1 MSIKSKAALSFAG
14 SRNFPAAKAAV
25 RKFFTKRHEVSLLPN
40 LIEVQLNSYRWF
52 LEKGLKDLL
61 GEINPIKDFTGKNL
75 ELFFGDYFFDKPKYD
90 ELTSRERNTTFEA
103 PLYVAAKLVNKV
115 SGKTKTQDVYFG
127 DFPLMTPRGTFIV
140 NGVERVVVSQLIKSP
155 GAFFSAE
162 TMRGKNFYG
171 AKIIPNRGAWLE
183 LDTDAAG
190 VIGVKIDRKR
200 RIPITALLR
209 VFGLPGNE
217 DILAAFSDVD
227 TDPDTRYIQNTLS
240 KDAST
245 NADEGFKE
253 VYKRIRP
260 GDLATVENARSLI
273 SGMFFNAERYDLSQ
287 VGRFKFN
294 QRLNIQNRAISA
306 SARARPDP
314 LRSRGSEASSQ
325 ARLAERDGSAS
336 ARPASPNRGELPS
349 RDGQILTL
357 EDLVAVVKEIIRL
370 NNSQNPPDDIDH
382 LANRRIRA
390 VGELIQARFRVGLA
404 RMARIAKDRMSLA
417 DLETVTPAQLIHVR
431 PIVATMQ
438 EFFSS
443 SQLSQFMDQTNPLA
457 ELEHK
462 RRLSAM
468 GPGGL
473 SRERAGFE
481 VRDVHRSHYGRLC
494 PITTPEGPN
503 IGLVAHLATYA
514 RINDFGFIETP
525 YRMVK
530 KTAKNDGHDAVEEI
544 SLFDVKNDKGE
555 LVVAAGQTITL
566 KQAKD
571 LAKIENLK
579 DIRLK
584 PRLTNKVS
592 YLDAYEEE
600 QLTIGQAG
608 LETDP
613 KGYFVEP
620 RASVR
625 VRNVPSIAETSDID
639 CLDVSPKQIISVTTS
654 LIPFLE
660 HDDANRALMGSNM
673 QRQAV
678 SCIKPASPVVGTGME
693 EKAARDSGQVILA
706 EEDGE
711 VVSVVGDKIVIVGN
725 KGKKKEYPL
734 LKFLRT
740 NSATAINQ
748 IPKVS
753 KGQKV
758 KKGDLLADGA
768 STADGELALGQNVLV
783 AFMSWEGGNYE
794 DAILISERV
803 VQKDLFSSIHIDDF
817 KIDVR
822 DTKLGPEQ
830 VTRDIPNVGEEKL
843 KDLDENGVIRI
854 GAQIKAGDIL
864 VGKITPK
871 GETDLTAEEK
881 LLRVIFGEKSR
892 DVKDTS
898 LTLPHGEYGKV
909 VNIKEFS
916 RDAGDKLASGVIRSI
931 QVSVAVLR
939 KIQVGDKMAGRHG
952 NKGVISKII
961 PVEDMP
967 FMADGTPVDIILN
980 PLGVVSRMNLG
991 QILETHL
998 GLAVSRLGYKVATPV
1013 LDGITEAQ
1021 IKDELEKAGLPK
1033 DGKITMYDGKTGE
1046 PFDEK
1051 VTVGVAYMLK
1061 LHHLVDDKMHAR
1073 STGPYSLITQQPL
1086 GGKAQFGGQRFGEM
1100 EVWALEGYGVAHTLQ
1115 EMLTIKSDDVIGRS
1129 KTYESIVKGEP
1140 IKKPNVPESFRVL
1153 VKELQSLC
1161 LDVELLGE
1169 GGQVTSAS
1177 EESEVIAPNQP
1188 VVPVAMPESSLF
1200 TDEPRKKFKKK
1211 EKK

>member
-1 MSIKSKAALSFAG
+1 MTAKPSAVAAMPVGEKSS
-14 SRNFPAAKAAV
+14 P
-25 RKFFTKRHEVSLLPN
+25 RKFFTTSHEVALLPN
-40 LIEVQLNSYRWF
+40 LIEVQLDSYKWF
-52 LEKGLKDLL
+52 IEKGLKELL
-61 GEINPIKDFTGKNL
+61 GEINPIRDFTAKNL
-75 ELFFGDYFFDKPKYD
+75 ELSFGEYFLDKPKYD
-90 ELTSRERNTTFEA
+90 EIGAREKNTTYEA
-103 PLYVAAKLVNKV
+103 PLYVSAKLINKV

-127 DFPLMTPRGTFIV
+127 DFPLMTPRGTFII
-140 NGVERVVVSQLIKSP
+140 NGVERVVVNQLIKSP
-155 GAFFSAE
+155 GVFFTAE
-162 TMRGKNFYG
+162 PLRGKNFYG

-209 VFGLPGNE
+209 VFGLSSNE
-217 DILAAFSDVD
+217 AILEAFKDAD
-227 TDPDTRYIQNTLS
+227 TDPDTKYIQATLE

-260 GDLATVENARSLI
+260 GDLATVDNAKSLI
-273 SGMFFNAERYDLSQ
+273 SGMFFNFERYDLSP
-287 VGRFKFN
+287 VGRYKFN
-294 QRLNIQNRAISA
+294 QRMHLPKSDEALLSLN
-306 SARARPDP
+306 
-314 LRSRGSEASSQ
+314 
-325 ARLAERDGSAS
+325 
-336 ARPASPNRGELPS
+336 
-349 RDGQILTL
+349 
-357 EDLVAVVKEIIRL
+357 DLVCAIKEIIRL
-370 NNSQNPPDDIDH
+370 NNTQEAADDIDH
-382 LANRRIRA
+382 LANRRVRA
-390 VGELIQARFRVGLA
+390 VGELIQTRFRVGLA

-462 RRLSAM
+462 RRMSAM

-514 RINDFGFIETP
+514 RVNDFGFIETP

-530 KTAKNDGHDAVEEI
+530 KSVKNDGKDGVGEIVLYDVKDSSGKLVIAAGTEITAAHAKEI
-544 SLFDVKNDKGE
+544 S
-555 LVVAAGQTITL
+555 
-566 KQAKD
+566 
-571 LAKIENLK
+571 KISEILE
-579 DIRLK
+579 IAIK
-584 PRLTNKVS
+584 PRITGHIE
-592 YLDAYEEE
+592 YLDAFEEE
-600 QLTIGQAG
+600 QFTIGQANVPIDENG
-608 LETDP
+608 HFGET
-613 KGYFVEP
+613 
-620 RASVR
+620 RSSVR
-625 VRNVPSIAETSDID
+625 VRSVPTIASTDEID
-639 CLDVSPKQIISVTTS
+639 CLDISPKQIISVTTS

-678 SCIKPASPVVGTGME
+678 SCIRPDAPIVGTGME
-693 EKAARDSGQVILA
+693 AKAARDSGTVILS

-711 VVSVVGDKIVIVGN
+711 VVSAAGDKIVVVGE
-725 KGKKKEYPL
+725 KGKKKEYNL
-734 LKFLRT
+734 LKFIRT

-748 IPKVS
+748 ITRVVR
-753 KGQKV
+753 GQKV
-758 KKGDLLADGA
+758 KKGDVLADGA
-768 STADGELALGQNVLV
+768 STEHGELALGQNVLV

-794 DAILISERV
+794 DAILVSERL
-803 VQKDLFSSIHIDDF
+803 VQQDRYSSIHIDDF

-830 VTRDIPNVGEEKL
+830 ITRDIPNVGEEKL
-843 KDLDENGVIRI
+843 KDLDETGVIRI
-854 GAQIKAGDIL
+854 GAQVKAGDIL

-909 VNIKEFS
+909 VNIREFT
-916 RDAGDKLASGVIRSI
+916 REAGDKLPSGVIRSI

-961 PVEDMP
+961 PVEDLP
-967 FMADGTPVDIILN
+967 FMEDGMPVDIILN

-991 QILETHL
+991 QILETHM
-998 GLAVSRLGYKVATPV
+998 GMAARRLGYKVATPV
-1013 LDGITEAQ
+1013 LDGITEDQ
-1021 IKDELEKAGLPK
+1021 IKDELERAGIPR
-1033 DGKITMYDGKTGE
+1033 DGKVYLYDGKTGE
-1046 PFDEK
+1046 RFDEK

-1100 EVWALEGYGVAHTLQ
+1100 EVWALEGYGAAHTLQ
-1115 EMLTIKSDDVIGRS
+1115 EMLTIKSDDVVGRS
-1129 KTYESIVKGEP
+1129 KTYEAIVKGEP

-1161 LDVELLGE
+1161 LDVELLGAD
-1169 GGQVTSAS
+1169 GSINSAS
-1177 EESEVIAPNQP
+1177 EESEIITPGEVQQAQ
-1188 VVPVAMPESSLF
+1188 AMAAADISLF
-1200 TDEPRKKFKKK
+1200 EDEPSAADKKK
-1211 EKK
+1211 KRDKKK

>member
-1 MSIKSKAALSFAG
+1 MANKSKTMSSAMVKLSE
-14 SRNFPAAKAAV
+14 AKALA
-25 RKFFTKRHEVSLLPN
+25 RKFFTSGHETALLPN
-40 LIEVQLNSYRWF
+40 LIEVQLISYKWF
-52 LEKGLKDLL
+52 VEKGLKDLL
-61 GEINPIKDFTGKNL
+61 GEINPIRDFTGKNL
-75 ELFFGDYFFDKPKYD
+75 EMFFGDYFFDKSKYD
-90 ELTSRERNTTFEA
+90 EFASRERNTTYEA
-103 PLYVAAKLVNKV
+103 PLYVSAKLTNKQT
-115 SGKTKTQDVYFG
+115 GKVKTQDVYFG
-127 DFPLMTPRGTFIV
+127 DFPLMTPRGTFII
-140 NGVERVVVSQLIKSP
+140 NGVERVVVNQLIKSP
-155 GAFFSAE
+155 GVFFTAE
-162 TMRGKNFYG
+162 NLRGKNFYG

-209 VFGLPGNE
+209 VFGLSSNE
-217 DILAAFSDVD
+217 EILTAFADVD
-227 TDPDTRYIQNTLS
+227 TDPDTKYIQNTLE

-245 NADEGFKE
+245 NPDEGYKE

-260 GDLATVENARSLI
+260 GDLATVDNAKSLI
-273 SGMFFNAERYDLSQ
+273 SGMFFNTERYDLSL
-287 VGRFKFN
+287 VGRYKFN
-294 QRLNIQNRAISA
+294 QRLHVENNES
-306 SARARPDP
+306 
-314 LRSRGSEASSQ
+314 
-325 ARLAERDGSAS
+325 
-336 ARPASPNRGELPS
+336 
-349 RDGQILTL
+349 QILTK
-357 EDLVAVVKEIIRL
+357 EDLVMAVREVIKL
-370 NNSQNPPDDIDH
+370 NNTQGTPDDIDH
-382 LANRRIRA
+382 LANRRVRA

-417 DLETVTPAQLIHVR
+417 DLDTVTPAQLIHVR

-481 VRDVHRSHYGRLC
+481 VRDVHHSHYGRLC

-514 RINDFGFIETP
+514 RVNDFGFIETP
-525 YRMVK
+525 YRVVK
-530 KTAKNDGHDAVEEI
+530 KAVKNDGKDLTDEV
-544 SLFDVKNDKGE
+544 SLYDIKDEKGNI
-555 LVVAAGQTITL
+555 LVAAGEMASAG
-566 KQAKD
+566 KAKEA
-571 LAKIENLK
+571 AKNHQLLE
-579 DIRLK
+579 IRIK
-584 PRLTNKVS
+584 PRVTDKIK

-600 QLTIGQAG
+600 RLIIAQSNINLTESGHFA
-608 LETDP
+608 D
-613 KGYFVEP
+613 P

-625 VRNVPSIAETSDID
+625 VYTVPTMHSTDDID
-639 CLDVSPKQIISVTTS
+639 YLDVSPKQIISVTTS

-678 SCIKPASPVVGTGME
+678 SCIKPEAPIVGTGME
-693 EKAARDSGQVILA
+693 GKAARDSGTVVMA
-706 EEDGE
+706 DEDGTVTSVTGE
-711 VVSVVGDKIVIVGN
+711 KIVVVGE

-740 NSATAINQ
+740 NSATSINQ
-748 IPKVS
+748 IARVN
-753 KGQKV
+753 KGQTI
-758 KKGDLLADGA
+758 KKGDILADGA
-768 STADGELALGQNVLV
+768 STEHGELALGQNVLV

-794 DAILISERV
+794 DAILVSERV
-803 VQKDLFSSIHIDDF
+803 VQADRYSSIHIDDF

-843 KDLDENGVIRI
+843 KDLDETGIIRI

-909 VNIKEFS
+909 VNIRQFTRE
-916 RDAGDKLASGVIRSI
+916 AGDKLQSGVIRSI

-939 KIQVGDKMAGRHG
+939 KVQVGDKMAGRHG

-961 PVEDMP
+961 PVEDLP
-967 FMADGTPVDIILN
+967 FMEDGRPVDIILN

-998 GLAVSRLGYKVATPV
+998 GMAAFRLGYHVATPV
-1013 LDGITEAQ
+1013 LDGIHESK
-1021 IKDELEKAGLPK
+1021 IKEELVKAGIPQ
-1033 DGKITMYDGKTGE
+1033 DGKVRLYDGKTGE
-1046 PFDEK
+1046 AFDEK
-1051 VTVGVAYMLK
+1051 VTVGVMYFLK

-1100 EVWALEGYGVAHTLQ
+1100 EVWALEGYGAAHTLQ
-1115 EMLTIKSDDVIGRS
+1115 EMLTIKSDDVVGRS
-1129 KTYESIVKGEP
+1129 KTYEAIVKGEA
-1140 IKKPNVPESFRVL
+1140 IKKPNIPESFRVL

-1161 LDVELLGE
+1161 MDVELLGRD
-1169 GGQVTSAS
+1169 GAVSSAA
-1177 EESEVIAPNQP
+1177 EEPEIVVPNLPP
-1188 VVPVAMPESSLF
+1188 VVPIVSETSLF
-1200 TDEPRKKFKKK
+1200 DDEVKKKPKK
-1211 EKK
+1211 EKKK

>member
-1 MSIKSKAALSFAG
+1 MQTKAKSISIAAAHS
-14 SRNFPAAKAAV
+14 AKAQVAQ
-25 RKFFTKRHEVSLLPN
+25 RKFFNKFHEVSLVPN
-40 LIEVQLNSYRWF
+40 LIEIQLNSYRWF
-52 LEKGLKDLL
+52 LEKGLKELL
-61 GEINPIKDFTGKNL
+61 GEINPIRDFTGKNL
-75 ELFFGDYFFDKPKYD
+75 ELYFGDYFFDKAKYD
-90 ELTSRERNTTFEA
+90 EFTSRERNTTFEA
-103 PLYVAAKLVNKV
+103 PLYVSAKLVNKV
-115 SGKTKTQDVYFG
+115 TGKTKTQDVYFG
-127 DFPLMTPRGTFIV
+127 DFPLMTPRGTFII
-140 NGVERVVVSQLIKSP
+140 NGVERVVVNQLIKSP
-155 GAFFSAE
+155 GVFFTAE
-162 TMRGKNFYG
+162 NIRGKKLYG

-209 VFGLPGNE
+209 VFGLSSNE
-217 DILAAFSDVD
+217 EILAKFSDVD
-227 TDPDTRYIQNTLS
+227 TDPDTKFIQNTLE

-245 NADEGFKE
+245 NSDEGYKE

-260 GDLATVENARSLI
+260 GDLATVDNAKSLI
-273 SGMFFNAERYDLSQ
+273 SGMFFNAERYDLSD
-287 VGRFKFN
+287 VGRYKFN
-294 QRLNIQNRAISA
+294 QRMNVTEKS
-306 SARARPDP
+306 
-314 LRSRGSEASSQ
+314 
-325 ARLAERDGSAS
+325 
-336 ARPASPNRGELPS
+336 
-349 RDGQILTL
+349 QILTVD
-357 EDLVAVVKEIIRL
+357 DLARVVKEVIRL
-370 NNSQNPPDDIDH
+370 NNTQEMEDDIDH
-382 LANRRIRA
+382 LANRRVRA
-390 VGELIQARFRVGLA
+390 VGELIQTRFRVGLA

-417 DLETVTPAQLIHVR
+417 DLDTVTPAQLIHVR

-503 IGLVAHLATYA
+503 IGLVAHLSTYA
-514 RINDFGFIETP
+514 RVNDFGFIETP
-525 YRMVK
+525 YRLVK
-530 KTAKNDGHDAVEEI
+530 KFAKNNGKDGVGEI
-544 SLFDVKNDKGE
+544 PLFDVKGADGKTLAKAGE
-555 LVVAAGQTITL
+555 VISE

-571 LAKIENLK
+571 LSK
-579 DIRLK
+579 DDQVLEFRIK
-584 PRLTNKVS
+584 PRVTDEIIS
-592 YLDAYEEE
+592 LDAYEEE
-600 QLTIGQAG
+600 RLVIGQSNI
-608 LETDP
+608 EIDEN
-613 KGYFVEP
+613 GYFTEA
-620 RASVR
+620 RSSVR
-625 VRNVPSIAETSDID
+625 VHSSPSIADTNDID

-678 SCIKPASPVVGTGME
+678 SCIRPDAPIVGTGME
-693 EKAARDSGQVILA
+693 MKSARDSGQVVIA

-711 VVSVVGDKIVIVGN
+711 VTSVSGDKIVVVGD
-725 KGKKKEYPL
+725 KGKKKEYHL

-740 NSATAINQ
+740 NSATSINQ
-748 IPKVS
+748 IARVN
-753 KGQKV
+753 KGAKV

-768 STADGELALGQNVLV
+768 STQNGELALGQNVLV

-794 DAILISERV
+794 DAVLVSERV
-803 VQKDLFSSIHIDDF
+803 VQRDLYSSIHIDDF

-822 DTKLGPEQ
+822 DTKLGAEQ
-830 VTRDIPNVGEEKL
+830 ITRDIPNVGEEKL
-843 KDLDENGVIRI
+843 KDLDDSGIIRI
-854 GAQIKAGDIL
+854 GAQVKAGDIL

-909 VNIKEFS
+909 VNIRQFTRE
-916 RDAGDKLASGVIRSI
+916 AGDKLPSGVIRSI

-961 PVEDMP
+961 PVEDLP
-967 FMADGTPVDIILN
+967 FMADGTPVDIVLN

-998 GLAVSRLGYKVATPV
+998 GMAAFKQGFRVATPV
-1013 LDGITEAQ
+1013 LDGVTEKQ
-1021 IKDELEKAGLPK
+1021 IKEELTKAEIPT
-1033 DGKITMYDGKTGE
+1033 DGKVVLYDGKTGE
-1046 PFDEK
+1046 QFDEK
-1051 VTVGVAYMLK
+1051 VTVGIMYFLK

-1100 EVWALEGYGVAHTLQ
+1100 EVWALEGYGAAHTLQ
-1115 EMLTIKSDDVIGRS
+1115 EMLTIKSDDVVGRS
-1129 KTYESIVKGEP
+1129 KTYEAIVKGEP

-1161 LDVELLGE
+1161 LDVELLGA
-1169 GGQVTSAS
+1169 GGEITSAS
-1177 EESEVIAPNQP
+1177 QESDVTAGMDLPKE
-1188 VVPVAMPESSLF
+1188 PVAVPDAASLF
-1200 TDEPRKKFKKK
+1200 ADEPKK
-1211 EKK
+1211 EKKKKDKKSK

>member
-1 MSIKSKAALSFAG
+1 MDPKGMGMAKKSAALSA
-14 SRNFPAAKAAV
+14 PANTKTT
-25 RKFFTKRHEVSLLPN
+25 RKFFTKFSEAATLPN
-40 LIEVQLNSYRWF
+40 LIEVQLDSYKWF
-52 LEKGLKDLL
+52 FERGLRELLE
-61 GEINPIKDFTGKNL
+61 EINPIRDFTAKNL
-75 ELFFGDYFFDKPKYD
+75 ELSFGEYFLEKPKHD
-90 ELTSRERNTTFEA
+90 EFTSRERNTTFEA
-103 PLYVAAKLVNKV
+103 PLYVSAKLVNKV
-115 SGKTKTQDVYFG
+115 TGKTKTQDVYFG
-127 DFPLMTPRGTFIV
+127 DFPLMTPRGTFVI

-155 GAFFSAE
+155 GVFFTAE
-162 TMRGKNFYG
+162 FSRGRNFYG
-171 AKIIPNRGAWLE
+171 AKIVPNRGAWLE
-183 LDTDAAG
+183 IDTDAAG

-200 RIPITALLR
+200 RIPITALMR
-209 VFGLPGNE
+209 VFGMSSNE
-217 DILAAFSDVD
+217 DIMAAFKDID
-227 TDPDTRYIQNTLS
+227 TDPETKYIKNTLE
-240 KDAST
+240 KDPST
-245 NADEGFKE
+245 TADEGFKE

-260 GDLATVENARSLI
+260 GDLATVDNARSLI
-273 SGMFFNAERYDLSQ
+273 TAMFFNFERYDLSE

-294 QRLNIQNRAISA
+294 QRLNITQENE
-306 SARARPDP
+306 
-314 LRSRGSEASSQ
+314 SR
-325 ARLAERDGSAS
+325 
-336 ARPASPNRGELPS
+336 
-349 RDGQILTL
+349 ILTL
-357 EDLVAVVKEIIRL
+357 DDLVLTVREIIRL
-370 NNSQNPPDDIDH
+370 NNAQEPPDDIDH
-382 LANRRIRA
+382 LGNRRIRA
-390 VGELIQARFRVGLA
+390 VGELIQSRYRVGLA

-431 PIVATMQ
+431 PIVAAMQ

-503 IGLVAHLATYA
+503 IGLVSHLSTYA
-514 RINDFGFIETP
+514 RLNDYGFIETP
-525 YRMVK
+525 YHLCK
-530 KTAKNDGHDAVEEI
+530 KFAKNDGKDAVDEFAWQDI
-544 SLFDVKNDKGE
+544 KDGTTV
-555 LVVAAGQTITL
+555 VVAAGKKISSEDAKRLQKVGDLKEIRIKTRIT
-566 KQAKD
+566 D
-571 LAKIENLK
+571 KIE
-579 DIRLK
+579 
-584 PRLTNKVS
+584 
-592 YLDAYEEE
+592 YLDAYEEDK
-600 QLTIGQAG
+600 LTIAQATI
-608 LETDP
+608 EKDDE
-613 KGYFVEP
+613 GYFTEE

-625 VRNVPSIAETSDID
+625 VHGVPSIAETIEID
-639 CLDVSPKQIISVTTS
+639 CIDVSPKQIISVTTS

-678 SCIKPASPVVGTGME
+678 STIVPRAPIVGTGME
-693 EKAARDSGQVILA
+693 AKAARDSGQVILA
-706 EEDGE
+706 EGTG
-711 VVSVVGDKIVIVGN
+711 VVEAVSGDKITVKYN
-725 KGKKKEYPL
+725 DGKKKEYPL
-734 LKFLRT
+734 LKFIRT
-740 NSATAINQ
+740 NSGTAINQ
-748 IPKVS
+748 IVRVNH
-753 KGQKV
+753 GEAV
-758 KKGDLLADGA
+758 KAGDVLADGA
-768 STADGELALGQNVLV
+768 STEFGELALGQNVLV
-783 AFMSWEGGNYE
+783 AFMSFEGGNYE
-794 DAILISERV
+794 DAIL
-803 VQKDLFSSIHIDDF
+803 LSSRLVEQDYYTSVHIEDF

-822 DTKLGPEQ
+822 DTKLGPEV

-854 GAQIKAGDIL
+854 GAQVKSGDIM

-909 VNIKEFS
+909 VNIREFN
-916 RDAGDKLASGVIRSI
+916 REAGDKLPSGVIRSI

-967 FMADGTPVDIILN
+967 FMADGTPADIILN

-998 GLAVSRLGYKVATPV
+998 GMAARKLNYKVASPV
-1013 LDGITEAQ
+1013 LDGVTEDQ
-1021 IKDELEKAGLPK
+1021 IKEELSKAGIPE
-1033 DGKITMYDGKTGE
+1033 DGKVVLYDGKTGE
-1046 PFDEK
+1046 AFDEK

-1100 EVWALEGYGVAHTLQ
+1100 EVWALEGYGAAHTLQ
-1115 EMLTIKSDDVIGRS
+1115 EMLTIKSDDVVGRS
-1129 KTYESIVKGEP
+1129 KTYEAIVKGEQ

-1153 VKELQSLC
+1153 VKELQSLG

-1169 GGQVTSAS
+1169 HGVMSA
-1177 EESEVIAPNQP
+1177 
-1188 VVPVAMPESSLF
+1188 
-1200 TDEPRKKFKKK
+1200 TDEPEITDSAHPEPVVEVQGASLFDEPIKK
-1211 EKK
+1211 EKKKKK

>member
-1 MSIKSKAALSFAG
+1 MSTKG
-14 SRNFPAAKAAV
+14 STTMSTLNPNSVASP
-25 RKFFTKRHEVSLLPN
+25 RKFFSKFHEVSLLPN
-40 LIEVQLNSYRWF
+40 LIEVQLDSYKWF
-52 LEKGLKDLL
+52 VEKGLKELL
-61 GEINPIKDFTGKNL
+61 GEINPIRDFTGKNL

-90 ELTSRERNTTFEA
+90 EIGAREKNATYEA
-103 PLYVAAKLVNKV
+103 PLYVSAKLVNKV

-127 DFPLMTPRGTFIV
+127 DFPLMTPRGTFII
-140 NGVERVVVSQLIKSP
+140 NGVERVVVNQLIKSP
-155 GAFFSAE
+155 GVFYTAE
-162 TMRGKNFYG
+162 SIRGKDMYG
-171 AKIIPNRGAWLE
+171 AKVIPNRGAWLE

-209 VFGLPGNE
+209 VFGLSSNE
-217 DILAAFSDVD
+217 EILEAFKDVD
-227 TDPDTRYIQNTLS
+227 TDPDTKYIQSTLE

-245 NADEGFKE
+245 NSDEGFKE

-260 GDLATVENARSLI
+260 GDLATVDNAKSLI
-273 SGMFFNAERYDLSQ
+273 SGMFFNTERYDLSE
-287 VGRFKFN
+287 VGRYKFN
-294 QRLNIQNRAISA
+294 QRMHIPPSEN
-306 SARARPDP
+306 P
-314 LRSRGSEASSQ
+314 LLSK
-325 ARLAERDGSAS
+325 
-336 ARPASPNRGELPS
+336 
-349 RDGQILTL
+349 
-357 EDLVAVVKEIIRL
+357 EDLILVVKEIIRL
-370 NNSQNPPDDIDH
+370 NNTQEPPDDIDH
-382 LANRRIRA
+382 LANRRVRA
-390 VGELIQARFRVGLA
+390 VGELIQTRFRVGIA

-417 DLETVTPAQLIHVR
+417 DLDTVTPAQLIHVR

-473 SRERAGFE
+473 SRERAGME

-514 RINDFGFIETP
+514 RVNDFGFIETP

-530 KTAKNDGHDAVEEI
+530 KTAKNDGKDAAGEI
-544 SLFDVKNDKGE
+544 SLVDIKDQKGG
-555 LVVAAGQTITL
+555 VIVAAGQDISTAA
-566 KQAKD
+566 AKE
-571 LAKIENLK
+571 LTKNSQILE
-579 DIRLK
+579 IRIR
-584 PRLTNKVS
+584 PRVTNQVS

-600 QLTIGQAG
+600 KLTIALSNIAVNEQ
-608 LETDP
+608 
-613 KGYFVEP
+613 GYFTEQ
-620 RASVR
+620 RTSAR
-625 VRNVPSIAETSDID
+625 VHTVPSIAATDDID
-639 CLDVSPKQIISVTTS
+639 CIDVSPKQIISVTTS

-678 SCIKPASPVVGTGME
+678 SCIRPQSPVVGTGME
-693 EKAARDSGQVILA
+693 AKAARDSGTVILA
-706 EEDGE
+706 EEEGE
-711 VVSVVGDKIVIVGN
+711 VISVAGDRIVVVGD
-725 KGKKKEYPL
+725 KGKKKEYHL
-734 LKFLRT
+734 LKFVRT
-740 NSATAINQ
+740 NSATSINQ
-748 IPKVS
+748 IARVS

-758 KKGDLLADGA
+758 KKGEVLADGA
-768 STADGELALGQNVLV
+768 STEHGELALGQNVLV
-783 AFMSWEGGNYE
+783 AFLSWEGGNYE
-794 DAILISERV
+794 DAILLSERV
-803 VQKDLFSSIHIDDF
+803 VQQDRYSSIHIDDF

-854 GAQIKAGDIL
+854 GAQVKAGDIL

-909 VNIKEFS
+909 VNIREFS
-916 RDAGDKLASGVIRSI
+916 REAGDKLPSGVVRSI

-939 KIQVGDKMAGRHG
+939 KVQVGDKMAGRHG

-961 PVEDMP
+961 PVEDLP
-967 FMADGTPVDIILN
+967 FMEDGTTVDIILN

-998 GLAVSRLGYKVATPV
+998 GMAASRLGYRIATPV
-1013 LDGITEAQ
+1013 LDGITEEQ
-1021 IKDELEKAGLPK
+1021 IKGELTKAGIPE
-1033 DGKITMYDGKTGE
+1033 DGKVYMYDGKTGE
-1046 PFDEK
+1046 RFDEK

-1100 EVWALEGYGVAHTLQ
+1100 EVWALEGYGAAHTLQ
-1115 EMLTIKSDDVIGRS
+1115 EMLTIKSDDVVGRS
-1129 KTYESIVKGEP
+1129 KTYEAIVKGEP
-1140 IKKPNVPESFRVL
+1140 IKKPNIPESFRVL
-1153 VKELQSLC
+1153 VKELQSLS
-1161 LDVELLGE
+1161 LDVELLGAD
-1169 GGQVTSAS
+1169 GAVSSAA
-1177 EESEVIAPNQP
+1177 EESEI
-1188 VVPVAMPESSLF
+1188 VVPGEMTQAVTPADLSLF
-1200 TDEPRKKFKKK
+1200 EDEPTAKDKKKKREK
-1211 EKK
+1211 EKKK

>member
-1 MSIKSKAALSFAG
+1 MATKHKEEQAG
-14 SRNFPAAKAAV
+14 SALANRQDQFAP
-25 RKFFTKRHEVSLLPN
+25 RQFFTKSHETQLLPN
-40 LIEVQLNSYRWF
+40 LIEVQLNSYKWF
-52 LEKGLKDLL
+52 IEKGLKELL
-61 GEINPIKDFTGKNL
+61 GEITSIKDFTGKNL
-75 ELFFGDYFFDKPKYD
+75 ELTFGEHFLDKPKYD
-90 ELTSRERNTTFEA
+90 EFLSRERNTTYEA
-103 PLYVAAKLVNKV
+103 PLYVSAKLVNKV

-127 DFPLMTPRGTFIV
+127 DFPLMTPRGTFII
-140 NGVERVVVSQLIKSP
+140 NGVERVVVCQLIKSP
-155 GAFFSAE
+155 GVFFTAE
-162 TMRGKNFYG
+162 NLRNRNFYG

-209 VFGLPGNE
+209 VFGYSSNE
-217 DILAAFSDVD
+217 EILAEFKDVD
-227 TDPDTRYIQNTLS
+227 TDPDTKYIQNTLD

-245 NADEGFKE
+245 NSDEGFKE

-260 GDLATVENARSLI
+260 GDLATVDNARSLI
-273 SGMFFNAERYDLSQ
+273 SGMFFNTERYDFSA
-287 VGRFKFN
+287 VGRYKFN
-294 QRLNIQNRAISA
+294 QRLTVADNES
-306 SARARPDP
+306 P
-314 LRSRGSEASSQ
+314 L
-325 ARLAERDGSAS
+325 
-336 ARPASPNRGELPS
+336 
-349 RDGQILTL
+349 LTK
-357 EDLVAVVKEIIRL
+357 EDLVKVVREVIRL
-370 NNSQNPPDDIDH
+370 NNTQESPDDIDH
-382 LANRRIRA
+382 LANRRVRA
-390 VGELIQARFRVGLA
+390 VGELIQTRFRVGLA

-417 DLETVTPAQLIHVR
+417 DLESVTPAQLIHVR

-481 VRDVHRSHYGRLC
+481 VRDVHHSHYGRLC

-514 RINDFGFIETP
+514 RVNDFGFIETP
-525 YRMVK
+525 YRVVK
-530 KTAKNDGHDAVEEI
+530 KNVKNDGKSGVDEI
-544 SLFDVKNDKGE
+544 ALFDVKDEKGN
-555 LVVAAGQTITL
+555 VIISAGQTITS
-566 KQAKD
+566 A
-571 LAKIENLK
+571 LAKEAAKNTQILE
-579 DIRLK
+579 IRIK
-584 PRLTNKVS
+584 ARVTNEVIS
-592 YLDAYEEE
+592 LDAYEEE
-600 QLTIGQAG
+600 LMIIGPSNVEV
-608 LETDP
+608 LED
-613 KGYFVEP
+613 GYFKEQ

-625 VRNVPSIAETSDID
+625 VHSVPSISSTDDID
-639 CLDVSPKQIISVTTS
+639 ALDVSPKQIISVTTS

-678 SCIKPASPVVGTGME
+678 SCIKPQAPLVGTGME
-693 EKAARDSGQVILA
+693 SKAARDSGTVALA

-711 VVSVVGDKIVIVGN
+711 VVSVAGDKIVVMGE

-740 NSATAINQ
+740 NSATSINQ
-748 IPKVS
+748 IARVH

-768 STADGELALGQNVLV
+768 STEGGELALGQNVVV

-794 DAILISERV
+794 DAILLSERL
-803 VQKDLFSSIHIDDF
+803 VQQDRYSSIHIDDF

-843 KDLDENGVIRI
+843 KDLDDTGVIRI
-854 GAQIKAGDIL
+854 GAQVKAGDIL

-909 VNIKEFS
+909 VNIREFS
-916 RDAGDKLASGVIRSI
+916 REAGDKLQSGVIRSI

-961 PVEDMP
+961 PVEDLP
-967 FMADGTPVDIILN
+967 FMADGRPVDIILN

-998 GLAVSRLGYKVATPV
+998 GMAALLGGYKIATPV
-1013 LDGITEAQ
+1013 LDGIEEHK
-1021 IKDELEKAGLPK
+1021 IKSELEKVGIPT
-1033 DGKITMYDGKTGE
+1033 DGKVVLYDGKTGE
-1046 PFDEK
+1046 AFDEK
-1051 VTVGVAYMLK
+1051 VTVGVMYFLK

-1100 EVWALEGYGVAHTLQ
+1100 EVWALEGYGAAHTLQ
-1115 EMLTIKSDDVIGRS
+1115 EMLTIKSDDVVGRS
-1129 KTYESIVKGEP
+1129 KTYEAIVKGEP
-1140 IKKPNVPESFRVL
+1140 IKKPNIPESFRVL

-1161 LDVELLGE
+1161 LDVELLGRD
-1169 GGQVTSAS
+1169 GAVSSAS
-1177 EESEVIAPNQP
+1177 EEPEIIVPN
-1188 VVPVAMPESSLF
+1188 MPTASQIPDASLF
-1200 TDEPRKKFKKK
+1200 DDEPKKVKKK
-1211 EKK
+1211 EKKK